1 MRTLVRLEV
10 VCGLLPSFALA
21 PKHKRRVERNW
32 REREKKRKRVEHSV
46 NLSPHPSTLG
56 NKDGTGLIRR
66 HGWWG
71 YFAEREREFAW
82 ILSMPRECLGMRT
95 NRRRIRR
102 AEESFSLI
110 CYRVVWYRKCI
121 AGKGENGGCWKGE
134 ENGDGG
140 VKRLNNYQSRNRS
153 LRLARFFRSF
163 FCSSY
168 KRIRCASFPAKIE
181 TSRNYDFSWN
191 NGSCRRRLEVF
202 LLGEF
207 EF

>member
-56 NKDGTGLIRR
+56 NKDGWAYKETRMMRILCR
-66 HGWWG
+66 
-71 YFAEREREFAW
+71 EREREFAW
-82 ILSMPRECLGMRT
+82 ILSMPRECLGM
-95 NRRRIRR
+95 RRIRR

-191 NGSCRRRLEVF
+191 NGSCRRRLEIF

>member
-1 MRTLVRLEV
+1 MQ
-10 VCGLLPSFALA
+10 
-21 PKHKRRVERNW
+21 
-32 REREKKRKRVEHSV
+32 RERERVCLDTVDAKGMPWNAYKPAE
-46 NLSPHPSTLG
+46 
-56 NKDGTGLIRR
+56 NK
-66 HGWWG
+66 
-71 YFAEREREFAW
+71 
-82 ILSMPRECLGMRT
+82 
-95 NRRRIRR
+95 
-102 AEESFSLI
+102 ESRGELLFD
-110 CYRVVWYRKCI
+110 RVVWYRKCI